1 MSKMSNIQE
10 DRILRIHSPGYG
22 TNGCLKEGSANPLDS
37 YDVMIINP
45 LSIIHLFESNDSE
58 LIEQINLASS
68 QGLTNFNLSSDV
80 ILTDITKQL
89 GKRIFEL
96 IEFLKKGGLL
106 IYYLCRPFI
115 VQSPSRNLDNYV
127 WLNVLAP
134 DMGSQ
139 DESETESPET
149 TARHMS
155 AISHGRNIDITDE
168 GMQSDFVKYFQQQ
181 GLEWN
186 TIIRENFLT
195 EGYNCLA
202 VAGSQ
207 KCISAYLVA
216 GNNGGSIIFL
226 PSPYSPDFDKVLID
240 CVNNWFNKRNN
251 LFSPNQGTVEKTNQP
266 SSVKSETPPS
276 SENVVSNQTQEDY
289 SAPNNQVLNSN
300 VVITQNPSNYQPDN
314 SEPIDYADNTDTSIN
329 NLANPPIQY
338 QELDLN
344 KTDSDGSAEK
354 TNSLAS
360 RFERL
365 KSNRINSSSL
375 INKDKNPKT
384 STTENPL
391 SSKSQD
397 SYNTNNYT
405 VPESVKQEFI
415 ASPNSII
422 QEIDTV
428 ISSTNSNLSM
438 SLNDPTVKSFNPKD
452 FNSVLPLADP
462 NEANNLINSLKSGQL
477 LDSDILNDTNFD
489 SEFMLNSKNSS
500 FTQTVSPANDT
511 FILDQ
516 NPEPLPA
523 LANSND
529 TFTAHQTPEPL
540 PALANS
546 NDTFTAHQTPEPL
559 SDLANSNDTVTAH
572 QTPEPLSA
580 LANSNGTLAPSQA
593 YTAEILYPTTSALTP
608 ESKTSAD
615 SPLKAIY
622 QLNSTDSPTI
632 SQNSTPN
639 DTVLA
644 RSPNQTDN
652 ELSVEKIL
660 NDEILKP
667 IINNNFAIANQNDQD
682 PVKDQ
687 PIEDSQSNEAII
699 NDLMQQNQ
707 LSIAKFK
714 EQQKINSETKKDSE
728 HSNFNGLQEL
738 DSTLTSISQSNQQ
751 TNNSSDDWQIQ
762 LPPQGINS
770 QYIKVEPSQSP
781 DINFDFDL
789 DIDLDFNIE
798 SNEEFSNL
806 NIPSPVSD
814 NNPQPQSFPAID
826 QLELKLPE
834 SDFKPDSNKTNSEEP
849 TVTTNQSNA
858 VQLSNN
864 KQGDF
869 TMNNNNENTNL
880 TNTDKSA
887 PSNPEPSTVNLT
899 NEWIGHIIFPE
910 ITTIIDERTKLNHQ
924 INQIKNQ
931 ISSLDNQLALYEN
944 IRNCLL
950 CSHENEL
957 YNAVKMVFKKLNW
970 SIQNN
975 PQNNLENEFLLS
987 EANKIFGL
995 VRIAQSNSEIKRT
1008 EFASLAESVINYWNN
1023 TEIEPKGILVVST
1036 WTNRPLSERMDPEF
1050 STTLEE
1056 FATKKG
1062 ICVITTAQLLSIFL
1076 SVDTK
1081 KINHSDVNNTYL
1093 NCNGKL
1099 PGFNLNYTDSHKIPA
1114 SVK

>member
-1 MSKMSNIQE
+1 MSNIQE

-58 LIEQINLASS
+58 LIEQINLANS

-195 EGYNCLA
+195 DGYNCLA

-226 PSPYSPDFDKVLID
+226 PAPYSPDFDKVLID
-240 CVNNWFNKRNN
+240 CINNWFNKRNN
-251 LFSPNQGTVEKTNQP
+251 LFIPNQANVEKANQP
-266 SSVKSETPPS
+266 SSVKTETTPS
-276 SENVVSNQTQEDY
+276 SENVVSNQTHNEY
-289 SAPNNQVLNSN
+289 STPNNQVINNN
-300 VVITQNPSNYQPDN
+300 VIITQNPGNYQPDQ
-314 SEPIDYADNTDTSIN
+314 SEPIDYTNNTDTNIS
-329 NLANPPIQY
+329 NLANSQNQY
-338 QELDLN
+338 PESDLN
-344 KTDSDGSAEK
+344 EADSAVSAEK

-365 KSNRINSSSL
+365 KSNRISSSSL
-375 INKDKNPKT
+375 INKDKNPKNT
-384 STTENPL
+384 TTENPL
-391 SSKSQD
+391 ANMSQD
-397 SYNTNNYT
+397 SYNTNTYT
-405 VPESVKQEFI
+405 VPDSVKQEFI

-428 ISSTNSNLSM
+428 LSSTNSNLNM
-438 SLNDPTVKSFNPKD
+438 GLNDQTIKSFNPKD
-452 FNSVLPLADP
+452 FNSAHPLA
-462 NEANNLINSLKSGQL
+462 NSTEATNLINALESGQP

-489 SEFMLNSKNSS
+489 SEFMLNSQNSS
-500 FTQTVSPANDT
+500 FTQTTSPDS
-511 FILDQ
+511 D
-516 NPEPLPA
+516 PLA
-523 LANSND
+523 AS
-529 TFTAHQTPEPL
+529 
-540 PALANS
+540 
-546 NDTFTAHQTPEPL
+546 QTPEPL
-559 SDLANSNDTVTAH
+559 SDFISPSDTLAAS
-572 QTPEPLSA
+572 QTLEPLSA
-580 LANSNGTLAPSQA
+580 SPSDTLAANQT
-593 YTAEILYPTTSALTP
+593 YTAEILSPTTSALTP
-608 ESKTSAD
+608 ENITLAAH
-615 SPLKAIY
+615 PLEGIN
-622 QLNSTDSPTI
+622 QL
-632 SQNSTPN
+632 NSTPN
-639 DTVLA
+639 DLA
-644 RSPNQTDN
+644 LTISPSQSDKLNLSDN
-652 ELSVEKIL
+652 ELSAEKIL
-660 NDEILKP
+660 TDEILKP
-667 IINNNFAIANQNDQD
+667 LINNNFTLANQIEQDQE
-682 PVKDQ
+682 KNQ
-687 PIEDSQSNEAII
+687 PIEDSPSSEAII

-714 EQQKINSETKKDSE
+714 EQQKVNSETKQDSE
-728 HSNFNGLQEL
+728 PLNFNGLQEL

-751 TNNSSDDWQIQ
+751 ANNSSDDWQIQ
-762 LPPQGINS
+762 LPPQSTNS
-770 QYIKVEPSQSP
+770 QNIKVESSQSP

-798 SNEEFSNL
+798 TTEEFSNL
-806 NIPSPVSD
+806 NMPAPVND
-814 NNPQPQSFPAID
+814 NNVQPQSLTAID
-826 QLELKLPE
+826 QVELKLPE
-834 SDFKPDSNKTNSEEP
+834 FDLKPDSINTNFEEP
-849 TVTTNQSNA
+849 TVTIKQTNA
-858 VQLSNN
+858 IHLSNN
-864 KQGDF
+864 KQGEL

-880 TNTDKSA
+880 DKLT
-887 PSNPEPSTVNLT
+887 PSNPEPNTVHLT

-910 ITTIIDERTKLNHQ
+910 ITTIIDERTKLNQQ
-924 INQIKNQ
+924 INHIKNQ

-957 YNAVKMVFKKLNW
+957 YNAVKMVFKRLNW
-970 SIQNN
+970 SIQSN

-1062 ICVITTAQLLSIFL
+1062 ICIITTAQLLSIFL

-1081 KINHSDVNNTYL
+1081 KINPSDVNNTYL

-1099 PGFNLNYTDSHKIPA
+1099 PGFNLNYTDSYKIPA